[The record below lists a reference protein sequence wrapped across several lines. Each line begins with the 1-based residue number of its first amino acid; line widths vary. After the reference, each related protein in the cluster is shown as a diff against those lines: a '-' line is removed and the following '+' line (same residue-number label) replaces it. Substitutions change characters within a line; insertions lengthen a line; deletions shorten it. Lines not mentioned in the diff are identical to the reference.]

1 MSSTSIKITGASSG
15 AAGGGS
21 QLQSSSTSSTTPATT
36 TAKKSTKLGRRSGN
50 KDSASTKS
58 SSTIINEDEL
68 LAKDFITPDDVCNL
82 PSITR
87 QYLCNTEAN
96 IYDIEFTRFKI
107 RDMESGNILF
117 EIVKSSTTNNN
128 NNNNK
133 QQSSNQ
139 NGQQQ
144 NSSSKLSNI
153 GRFVRYNFTPDFLE
167 LKTVGASI
175 EFKVGSKPIENF
187 RMIERHFFQ
196 DTLLKTFDFNF
207 GFCIPNSINTCEHIY
222 EFPSITPELCQEM
235 INNPYETKSD
245 SFYFVDNHL
254 IMHNKADYSYN
265 NGLC

>member
-15 AAGGGS
+15 AGGS

-36 TAKKSTKLGRRSGN
+36 TVKKSAKLGRRSGN
-50 KDSASTKS
+50 KDSATTK

-128 NNNNK
+128 NK

-139 NGQQQ
+139 NGQD
-144 NSSSKLSNI
+144 SSKLSNI

-167 LKTVGASI
+167 LKTVGA
-175 EFKVGSKPIENF
+175 
-187 RMIERHFFQ
+187 R
-196 DTLLKTFDFNF
+196 
-207 GFCIPNSINTCEHIY
+207 
-222 EFPSITPELCQEM
+222 
-235 INNPYETKSD
+235 
-245 SFYFVDNHL
+245 
-254 IMHNKADYSYN
+254 
-265 NGLC
+265 

>member
-15 AAGGGS
+15 AGGS

-36 TAKKSTKLGRRSGN
+36 TVKKSAKLGRRSGN
-50 KDSASTKS
+50 KDSATTKS

-128 NNNNK
+128 NK

-139 NGQQQ
+139 NGQD
-144 NSSSKLSNI
+144 SSKLSNI

-167 LKTVGASI
+167 LKTVGA
-175 EFKVGSKPIENF
+175 
-187 RMIERHFFQ
+187 R
-196 DTLLKTFDFNF
+196 
-207 GFCIPNSINTCEHIY
+207 
-222 EFPSITPELCQEM
+222 
-235 INNPYETKSD
+235 
-245 SFYFVDNHL
+245 
-254 IMHNKADYSYN
+254 
-265 NGLC
+265 